1 MTLSSAT
8 APPRSPRRLPGVRWN
23 RTSLVVAVTAFACV
37 LVAAIFVPPY
47 LSLDPGS
54 SRVALRPDS
63 ALHFPA
69 VAIHAATGG
78 IALLTGPLQ
87 FSRRLR
93 RRGVWHRWIGRV
105 YLFAGVLP
113 SALSGIVAALL
124 TSSGPVAMAA
134 FLSLDILWIITGL
147 AAYRTAR
154 AGRYAAHREW
164 MLRNFSLTFAAVT
177 LRIWLSALV
186 AIQLPW
192 LDSLY
197 GGDFD
202 QLFATAYAVSH
213 WTSWLPN
220 LLLVEVYLARQAA
233 RQAREALVTALQTT
247 AAAADNTETSPT
259 PA

>member
-54 SRVALRPDS
+54 SRVALPPGFGPALSRRRNPRRHRWDRAAHRPTPVQPATAPPRSLAPLDRPGLPVRRS
-63 ALHFPA
+63 AALGAQRYRRRPA
-69 VAIHAATGG
+69 DLQRPCGDGRVPLPRHPVDHHGPRRLPDRPRRPLCRTPGVDAAQLLPDVRRSHPAHLAQCTGRHPTSL
-78 IALLTGPLQ
+78 ARLPLR
-87 FSRRLR
+87 RRLR
-93 RRGVWHRWIGRV
+93 
-105 YLFAGVLP
+105 P
-113 SALSGIVAALL
+113 
-124 TSSGPVAMAA
+124 
-134 FLSLDILWIITGL
+134 
-147 AAYRTAR
+147 
-154 AGRYAAHREW
+154 
-164 MLRNFSLTFAAVT
+164 
-177 LRIWLSALV
+177 
-186 AIQLPW
+186 
-192 LDSLY
+192 
-197 GGDFD
+197 
-202 QLFATAYAVSH
+202 LFATAYAVSH

-233 RQAREALVTALQTT
+233 RQAREPLATALQTT